1 MNQGRKTI
9 IILANIIFAC
19 IVLVG
24 LLVCGS
30 LGYINSARPNSKAL
44 PKMLGTNSLIKL
56 NYCYD
61 DAPSIC
67 IVSFG
72 QDSVKNSLIV
82 INNANPSWSA
92 LYLRINE
99 TGEWK
104 RYECQKVQFS
114 SEIFY
119 CSGTQLQDNGLINVE
134 VYAKNNNHL
143 IASGLVK
150 VSVNGTP
157 TSLPRITKTPVGVP
171 SAATPGQTLPPR
183 KTATAVSDRTPI
195 VRPSRTPRPSP
206 TSLYPNP

>member
-1 MNQGRKTI
+1 MNQGRKTK
-9 IILANIIFAC
+9 IILASM
-19 IVLVG
+19 G
-24 LLVCGS
+24 LMAVVVCGVI
-30 LGYINSARPNSKAL
+30 GYINIAHPVSDTLSETKAILL
-44 PKMLGTNSLIKL
+44 PGTKSIIKL

-72 QDSVKNSLIV
+72 QDSAKNSLIV
-82 INNANPSWSA
+82 INNANPLWSA

-104 RYECQKVQFS
+104 PYECQKVQFS

-119 CSGTQLQDNGLINVE
+119 CSGAQLQDGGLINVE

-143 IASGLVK
+143 IATGLVK

-157 TSLPRITKTPVGVP
+157 TSLPRTTKTPVGVP
-171 SAATPGQTLPPR
+171 SAATPGRTSPPR
-183 KTATAVSDRTPI
+183 KTATAVSGKTPI

-206 TSLYPNP
+206 TPLYPNP